1 MFFAF
6 LTCYS
11 VCFLAFTAKRC
22 DWDGIMSTE
31 KIKSFLLFQ
40 HSLSDYIRVAAIALV
55 VLLAIFILRLFGSRD
70 DSESNAYRSYN
81 KLTETIN
88 FDN

>member
-1 MFFAF
+1 
-6 LTCYS
+6 
-11 VCFLAFTAKRC
+11 
-22 DWDGIMSTE
+22 MSTE

-40 HSLSDYIRVAAIALV
+40 HSLSDYIRVAAITLV

-70 DSESNAYRSYN
+70 DSESKTYRSYN

-88 FDN
+88 LEN